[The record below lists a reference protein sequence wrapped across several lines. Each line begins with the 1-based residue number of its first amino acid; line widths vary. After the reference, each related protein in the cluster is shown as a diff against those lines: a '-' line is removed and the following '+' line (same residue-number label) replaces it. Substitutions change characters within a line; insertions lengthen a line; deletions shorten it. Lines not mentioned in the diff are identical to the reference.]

1 MSRFTFE
8 SIELPD
14 SVETLRQQVRRFL
27 AEEQAKMTFTPQCD
41 SWLSGFSPEFSQK
54 LGDMGWIGMVWPKQY
69 GGHERSTL
77 ERYVVMEELLAQGA
91 PVAAHWVADRQM
103 GPMIL
108 RHGTEEQKARFLPDM
123 AKGRSH
129 WAIGMS
135 EPNAGS
141 DLSAAQAKLTPDG
154 DGWRLSGQKL
164 WTSGAHRCQ
173 YMIALC
179 RSGPSGEDRHG
190 GLTNVIVDLTDPAV
204 TIRPIYLISG
214 EHHFNEVIFNDVSI
228 PSNMVIGNPGDGW
241 HQVTEELA
249 HERSG
254 PERFLSTLP
263 LLEAIV
269 DVTRDSSDRYL
280 QREVAALVSEL
291 SALRQL
297 SLSIAGILQHG
308 GNPVV
313 EAALVKDAGT
323 RFERKVTEL
332 GERVLLET
340 TGVGRESGPEGGLN
354 LDFRHMA
361 PGPRLEPG
369 HSLELEQRVE
379 PGSPAHTLLTQAV
392 LHGPGFTIRG
402 GTNEILRGIVAR
414 GLGLR

>member
-8 SIELPD
+8 SIRLPD
-14 SVETLRQQVRRFL
+14 TAEDLRQDVRRFL
-27 AEEQAKMTFTPQCD
+27 ADEQAKGGFVPVVD
-41 SWLSGFSPEFSQK
+41 SWLSGFNPDFSEK
-54 LGDMGWIGMVWPKQY
+54 LGRMGWIGMVWPEKY
-69 GGHERSTL
+69 GGHARSTL
-77 ERYVVMEELLAQGA
+77 ERYVVMEELLAAGA
-91 PVAAHWVADRQM
+91 PVGAHWVADRQM

-108 RHGTEEQKARFLPDM
+108 RHGTEAQKERFLPDM
-123 AKGRSH
+123 AKGVSY

-154 DGWRLSGQKL
+154 AGWRLSGQKL
-164 WTSGAHRCQ
+164 WSSGAHRCQ

-179 RSGPSGEDRHG
+179 RSGPAGDDRHG
-190 GLTNVIVDLTDPAV
+190 GLTNVIIDLRDPAV

-214 EHHFNEVIFNDVSI
+214 EHHFNEVIFNDVYISED
-228 PSNMVIGNPGDGW
+228 MVIGEPGDGW

-254 PERFLSTLP
+254 PERFLSTMP
-263 LLEAIV
+263 LFEALV
-269 DVTRDSSDRYL
+269 QVTQHSEDRYL
-280 QREVAALVSEL
+280 QRELAALASEL
-291 SALRQL
+291 AALRQL
-297 SLSIAGILQHG
+297 SLSIAGILEQG

-323 RFERKVTEL
+323 RFERKVTEVA
-332 GERVLLET
+332 ERVLQLGTNGEG
-340 TGVGRESGPEGGLN
+340 GVGVSDEIAANSGIAAAE
-354 LDFRHMA
+354 
-361 PGPRLEPG
+361 
-369 HSLELEQRVE
+369 
-379 PGSPAHTLLTQAV
+379 TLLAQAI